1 MQILI
6 NLLERALNILKDN
19 VVKTL
24 DDYIKE

>member
-19 VVKTL
+19 FVKTL